1 MFFDGWSDI
10 LRILIIG
17 PLTYGGLVAVLRF
30 SGKRT
35 LAKMNAFD
43 LVVTVA
49 LGSTFATALL
59 SKDISL
65 AEGLVACALLCFL
78 QFGVAFSAV
87 RWPHFRDVI
96 KSEPKLLFRN
106 GQFVNSA
113 MRHERVTEDEIR
125 AAIRAAGR
133 SDISTVAAVVLET
146 DGSFSVIG
154 GAQVGA
160 EATLASRTLYDPIG
174 DLKVRSGL

>member
-1 MFFDGWSDI
+1 
-10 LRILIIG
+10 
-17 PLTYGGLVAVLRF
+17 
-30 SGKRT
+30 
-35 LAKMNAFD
+35 
-43 LVVTVA
+43 
-49 LGSTFATALL
+49 
-59 SKDISL
+59 
-65 AEGLVACALLCFL
+65 
-78 QFGVAFSAV
+78 
-87 RWPHFRDVI
+87 
-96 KSEPKLLFRN
+96 
-106 GQFVNSA
+106 

-160 EATLASRTLYDPIG
+160 EATLASRTRYDPIG